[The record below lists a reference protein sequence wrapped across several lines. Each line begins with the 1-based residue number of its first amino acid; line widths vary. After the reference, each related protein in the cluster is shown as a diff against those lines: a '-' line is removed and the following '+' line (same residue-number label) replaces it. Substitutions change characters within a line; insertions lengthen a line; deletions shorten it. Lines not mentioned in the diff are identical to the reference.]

1 MKVDIYLI
9 KIILVNNYKKRLYII
24 IQSNY
29 IVLIF

>member
-1 MKVDIYLI
+1 MIVDIYLI